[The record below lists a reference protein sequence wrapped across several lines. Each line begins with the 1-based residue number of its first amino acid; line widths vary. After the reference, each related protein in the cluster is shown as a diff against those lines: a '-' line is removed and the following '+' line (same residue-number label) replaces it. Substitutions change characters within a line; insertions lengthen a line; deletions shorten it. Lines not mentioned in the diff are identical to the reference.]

1 MPWKASS
8 VMEERLRFVARLLDG
23 EAMTD
28 VCREFGVSRKTGYK
42 IFDRYREHGLE
53 ALSDR
58 SRRPVRYANQLP
70 EQIESLIVRLKTEK
84 PHWGAR
90 KIRELLVRR
99 LDGDIR
105 VPAKSTIHTVLDRH
119 GLVKHGGGPRHRARG
134 TPLSAGAGPN
144 ELWCADFKG
153 EFKLGNRRYCYPLTV
168 TDHASRFLLLCEA
181 LDSTREEPAI
191 TAFERLFRE
200 RGLPLAIRSDNGV
213 PFASPNALFN
223 LSKLSVWW
231 LRLGIAI
238 ERIKPGHPQ
247 QNGRHERMHL
257 TLKKEATRP
266 PGCNSLQ
273 QQARFDAFLREFNAE
288 RPHEALGMKC
298 PAERYT
304 VSARSYAGLPELTYP
319 FHDRDV
325 IVTACGRLCLHR
337 KRINIST
344 VLAGQK
350 LGIKEV
356 DDGIWLASFMLL
368 RSWIFRPGAE
378 NPATPRQPVRHE
390 VVTHVL
396 GTFCYPCLRN
406 ELSPFSQEG
415 HTELG
420 TPKPAAFALEAAT
433 SVRSSSLLEPMMRS
447 SCASTSTRWA
457 SARR

>member
-23 EAMTD
+23 EAMTE
-28 VCREFGVSRKTGYK
+28 VCREFGISRKTGYK
-42 IFDRYREHGLE
+42 IFDRYREHGAE

-70 EQIESLIVRLKTEK
+70 AQIESLIVRLKREK

-99 LDGDIR
+99 LDGDFR
-105 VPAKSTIHTVLDRH
+105 VPAKSTIHAVLHRH
-119 GLVKHGGGPRHRARG
+119 GLVKAIRRPRPRASG
-134 TPLSAGAGPN
+134 TPLSPGVAPN
-144 ELWCADFKG
+144 DLWCADFKG
-153 EFKLGNRRYCYPLTV
+153 EFRLGNGPYCYPLTV

-181 LDSTREEPAI
+181 LESTREDTAI
-191 TAFERLFRE
+191 TAFERLFLE

-223 LSKLSVWW
+223 LSKLSAWW

-266 PGCNSLQ
+266 PEMNSLQ
-273 QQARFDAFLREFNAE
+273 QQAKFDAFLHEFNYE
-288 RPHEALGMKC
+288 RPHEALSMKC
-298 PAERYT
+298 PADLYTPSSRRYD
-304 VSARSYAGLPELTYP
+304 GLPELTYP

-325 IVTACGRLCLHR
+325 IVTSCGRICMHR
-337 KRINIST
+337 KKINIST

-350 LGIKEV
+350 LGIREV
-356 DDGIWLASFMLL
+356 DDGIWLVSFMHYDLGYIDL
-368 RSWIFRPGAE
+368 EQRTLQTID
-378 NPATPRQPVRHE
+378 NPF
-390 VVTHVL
+390 
-396 GTFCYPCLRN
+396 GTR
-406 ELSPFSQEG
+406 LSPMS
-415 HTELG
+415 
-420 TPKPAAFALEAAT
+420 
-433 SVRSSSLLEPMMRS
+433 
-447 SCASTSTRWA
+447 
-457 SARR
+457 